1 MDFTDNRAIST
12 MHSKS
17 KNLSKRQI
25 QLLEKLMSYRF
36 DVHHI
41 PREKNTSTDAL
52 SKRPP
57 SEPSHPDILM
67 ELYSIVLS
75 VRGETFGKE
84 CAKHYADDSFW
95 ADVLSRL

>member
-1 MDFTDNRAIST
+1 MY
-12 MHSKS
+12 SKS
-17 KNLSKRQI
+17 KNLSKCQI
-25 QLLEKLMSYRF
+25 WLLEKLMSYRF

-41 PREKNTSTDAL
+41 PREENTGADTL

-57 SEPSHPDILM
+57 SAPSHPDISM

-84 CAKHYADDSFW
+84 CAKHYADD
-95 ADVLSRL
+95 